1 MILLD
6 VNVLVTAHREDAEHH
21 KEIKSWLES
30 ALREPAGVAI
40 SELALSG
47 CLRVITHP
55 KIFKKPTPLAQALE
69 FVDDF
74 RSREEVHLLGPCAGH
89 WKILVDLCRRSDAR
103 GNLVPD
109 VFHAALAIEL
119 GCEWLTLDRG
129 FAPFPGL
136 KWRHPLD

>member
-6 VNVLVTAHREDAEHH
+6 VNILVSAHREDAEQHR
-21 KEIKSWLES
+21 EIRSWLES
-30 ALREPAGVAI
+30 ALREPAGIAV

-55 KIFKKPTPLAQALE
+55 KIFKKPTPLVLALE
-69 FVDDF
+69 FLEDF
-74 RSREEVHLLGPCAGH
+74 RARDEVHILGPGPGY
-89 WKILVDLCRRSDAR
+89 WKIFIDLCRRGDAR

-109 VFHAALAIEL
+109 AFHAALAMEL

-129 FAPFPGL
+129 FARFPRL

>member
-1 MILLD
+1 
-6 VNVLVTAHREDAEHH
+6 
-21 KEIKSWLES
+21 
-30 ALREPAGVAI
+30 LREPAGVAV

-69 FVDDF
+69 FVDDL
-74 RSREEVHLLGPCAGH
+74 RSREEVHLLGPGAEH
-89 WKILVDLCRRSDAR
+89 WKIFVDLCRRGDAR

-109 VFHAALAIEL
+109 AFHAALAIEL

-129 FAPFPGL
+129 FGRFPGL

>member
-6 VNVLVTAHREDAEHH
+6 VNVLVSAHREDADQHREV
-21 KEIKSWLES
+21 KSWLEK
-30 ALREPAGVAI
+30 ALREPAGVAV

-55 KIFKKPTPLAQALE
+55 KIFKKPTPPAQALG
-69 FVDDF
+69 FVEDF
-74 RSREEVHLLGPCAGH
+74 RSREEMHVLGPGAGH
-89 WKILVDLCRRSDAR
+89 WKIFVDLCRRSDAR

-109 VFHAALAIEL
+109 AFHAALAIEL

-129 FAPFPGL
+129 FARFPGL

>member
-6 VNVLVTAHREDAEHH
+6 VNILVSAHREDAEQHRQ
-21 KEIKSWLES
+21 IRSWLES
-30 ALREPAGVAI
+30 ALREPAGIAV

-55 KIFKKPTPLAQALE
+55 KIFKKPTPLALALE
-69 FVDDF
+69 FLEDF
-74 RSREEVHLLGPCAGH
+74 RTRDEVHVLVPGPDH
-89 WKILVDLCRRSDAR
+89 WKIFIDLCRRGDAR

-109 VFHAALAIEL
+109 AFHAALAMEL

-129 FAPFPGL
+129 FARFPGL

>member
-6 VNVLVTAHREDAEHH
+6 VNILVSAHREDAEQHR
-21 KEIKSWLES
+21 EIRSWLES
-30 ALREPAGVAI
+30 ALGEPAGIAV

-55 KIFKKPTPLAQALE
+55 KIFKKPTPLALALE
-69 FVDDF
+69 FLEDF
-74 RSREEVHLLGPCAGH
+74 RARDEVHILGPGPGH
-89 WKILVDLCRRSDAR
+89 WKIFIDLCRRGDAR

-109 VFHAALAIEL
+109 AFHAALAMEL

-129 FAPFPGL
+129 FARFPGL

>member
-6 VNVLVTAHREDAEHH
+6 VNILITAHRVDADHH

-30 ALREPAGVAI
+30 ALRGAAGVAV

-47 CLRVITHP
+47 CVRIVTHP
-55 KIFKKPTPLAQALE
+55 RIFKKPTPLLQALE

-74 RSREEVHLLGPCAGH
+74 RSREEVHLLAPGAGH
-89 WKILVDLCRRSDAR
+89 WNIFMDLCRRGDAR

-109 VFHAALAIEL
+109 AFHAALAMEL

-129 FAPFPGL
+129 FARFPGL

>member
-6 VNVLVTAHREDAEHH
+6 VNILVSAHRADADQHR
-21 KEIKSWLES
+21 EIKSWLEA
-30 ALREPAGVAI
+30 ALTDPAGVAV

-55 KIFKKPTPLAQALE
+55 KIFKKPTPLVQALNFLE
-69 FVDDF
+69 DF
-74 RSREEVHLLGPCAGH
+74 RSREEVHLLGPGASH
-89 WKILVDLCRRSDAR
+89 WKIFVDLCRRSDAR

-109 VFHAALAIEL
+109 AFHAALAIEL

-129 FAPFPGL
+129 FARFPGL
-136 KWRHPLD
+136 KWRHPFD

>member
-6 VNVLVTAHREDAEHH
+6 VNILVTAHREDAEHH
-21 KEIKSWLES
+21 RDIKSWLES
-30 ALREPAGVAI
+30 ALRGPAGLAV

-55 KIFKKPTPLAQALE
+55 KIFKKPTPLAHALA
-69 FVDDF
+69 FVDDI
-74 RSREEVHLLGPCAGH
+74 RCREEVHLLRPGTGH
-89 WKILVDLCRRSDAR
+89 WKIFLDLCRRGDAR

-109 VFHAALAIEL
+109 AFHAALAIEL

-129 FAPFPGL
+129 FARFPGL

>member
-6 VNVLVTAHREDAEHH
+6 VNILVSAHREDADQHR
-21 KEIKSWLES
+21 EIRSWLES
-30 ALREPAGVAI
+30 SLQEPAGVAV
-40 SELALSG
+40 SELTLSG

-55 KIFKKPTPLAQALE
+55 KIFKKPTPLALALE
-69 FVDDF
+69 FLEDF
-74 RSREEVHLLGPCAGH
+74 HFREAVHLLVPGAGH
-89 WKILVDLCRRSDAR
+89 WKIFIDLCRCADAR

-109 VFHAALAIEL
+109 AYHAALAIEL

-129 FAPFPGL
+129 FARFPGL

>member
-1 MILLD
+1 MG
-6 VNVLVTAHREDAEHH
+6 
-21 KEIKSWLES
+21 
-30 ALREPAGVAI
+30 PAGVAV

-55 KIFKKPTPLAQALE
+55 KVFKKPTPLTQALDFLE
-69 FVDDF
+69 DF
-74 RSREEVHLLGPCAGH
+74 RSREEVHLLGPGAGH
-89 WKILVDLCRRSDAR
+89 WKIFADLCRRSDAR

-109 VFHAALAIEL
+109 AFHAALAIEL

-129 FAPFPGL
+129 FARFPGL

>member
-6 VNVLVTAHREDAEHH
+6 VNILVTAHREDAEHH
-21 KEIKSWLES
+21 RNIKSWLES
-30 ALREPAGVAI
+30 ALRGPAGLAG

-47 CLRVITHP
+47 CLRIITHR

-69 FVDDF
+69 FVDDI
-74 RSREEVHLLGPCAGH
+74 RSRAEVHLLRPGTGH
-89 WKILVDLCRRSDAR
+89 WKIFLDLCRRGDAR

-109 VFHAALAIEL
+109 AFHAALAIEL

-129 FAPFPGL
+129 FARFPGL

>member
-6 VNVLVTAHREDAEHH
+6 VNILVGAHREDAEQHR
-21 KEIKSWLES
+21 EIRLWLES
-30 ALREPAGVAI
+30 ALREPAGVAV

-55 KIFKKPTPLAQALE
+55 KIFKKPTPLALALE
-69 FVDDF
+69 FLEDF
-74 RSREEVHLLGPCAGH
+74 RAREEVHVLGPGPGH
-89 WKILVDLCRRSDAR
+89 WKIFIDLCRRGDAR

-109 VFHAALAIEL
+109 AFHAALALEL

-129 FAPFPGL
+129 FARFPGL